1 MNNILFSDAA
11 LQRAAA
17 ALREARL
24 TAQSPPTD
32 FVHEFSPCF
41 EQAMERLTRK
51 GRRRT
56 VRRNVVT
63 IAASLLLILVIGA
76 CTTLAVSPEARATV
90 ATWLSEPQ
98 RDVLLV
104 TEPSFTL
111 NGEDYPLGPVL
122 QDFIDRGWK
131 RGNWI
136 EQIGSYSEEG
146 GPTDIVPT
154 GYKLTSGDNRV
165 NAYLDVEACRKGVQ
179 PNECGLRSMRFTGEG
194 VDSFCLDGIEL
205 SNVDRSH
212 IVELL
217 GDPDEI
223 EEKDL
228 GVIYHYSMSEKGISE
243 ITFAFP
249 SGVDTVTQI
258 FIVFE

>member
-1 MNNILFSDAA
+1 MDSFNETHLQNIRTMFEEKTGVDLDTKPLLYLRRSKFMSKKWYV
-11 LQRAAA
+11 RAV
-17 ALREARL
+17 
-24 TAQSPPTD
+24 S
-32 FVHEFSPCF
+32 V
-41 EQAMERLTRK
+41 
-51 GRRRT
+51 
-56 VRRNVVT
+56 
-63 IAASLLLILVIGA
+63 AASIALAPVLVGGV
-76 CTTLAVSPEARATV
+76 TLAVSPQARAAV
-90 ATWLSEPQ
+90 ATWLSDPQ
-98 RDVLLV
+98 RNVLPV
-104 TEPSFTL
+104 TEPSFSL
-111 NGEDYPLGPVL
+111 NGEDYPLAPIL

-205 SNVDRSH
+205 SNADRSR
-212 IVELL
+212 ILELL

-228 GVIYHYSMSEKGISE
+228 GVIYHYSMPEKGISE

-249 SGVDTVTQI
+249 SGFDTVTQI
-258 FIVFE
+258 FIIFA

>member
-1 MNNILFSDAA
+1 MDAFNKTHLQNIRAKFEEKTGVELDAKQP
-11 LQRAAA
+11 LYLRRDKSMSRKWYVRAV
-17 ALREARL
+17 
-24 TAQSPPTD
+24 S
-32 FVHEFSPCF
+32 V
-41 EQAMERLTRK
+41 
-51 GRRRT
+51 
-56 VRRNVVT
+56 
-63 IAASLLLILVIGA
+63 AASVALALVLVGGV
-76 CTTLAVSPEARATV
+76 TLAVSPQARATV

-98 RDVLLV
+98 RNVPPV
-104 TEPSFTL
+104 TEPSFAL
-111 NGEDYPLGPVL
+111 NGEEYPLAPVL

-205 SNVDRSH
+205 SNADRSR
-212 IVELL
+212 ILELL

-228 GVIYHYSMSEKGISE
+228 GVIYHYSMPEKGISE

-249 SGVDTVTQI
+249 SGFDTVTQI
-258 FIVFE
+258 FIIFA